1 MMDLHSL
8 KTACLDSVRAL
19 GSHPQQ
25 WQGERSVATTVNS
38 LGQGWSLVMPWAPQE
53 DFKSESCVYHT
64 VNSSQPVQ
72 LSETRSQNTKV
83 GDAAQ

>member
-38 LGQGWSLVMPWAPQE
+38 LGQGWSLVMP
-53 DFKSESCVYHT
+53 
-64 VNSSQPVQ
+64 
-72 LSETRSQNTKV
+72 
-83 GDAAQ
+83 